1 MKPPR
6 KGLSPS
12 SFRKIRSPL
21 RIYFGAKSGGDDDDD
36 DDIRFCIAALRPVT
50 AYVAATYLYT
60 SYVCTTGV
68 GDEM

>member
-1 MKPPR
+1 MGRFLYNMPERDSNTEPGR
-6 KGLSPS
+6 TCASVDL
-12 SFRKIRSPL
+12 
-21 RIYFGAKSGGDDDDD
+21 DDDDD

-50 AYVAATYLYT
+50 AYVAATYIYT

>member
-1 MKPPR
+1 MP
-6 KGLSPS
+6 
-12 SFRKIRSPL
+12 FDPL
-21 RIYFGAKSGGDDDDD
+21 RESKMGRQHRILDDDD

-60 SYVCTTGV
+60 SYVCTTSV